1 MHQSIASNS
10 KPVYAAE
17 LYFQAETIDNKQTIE
32 LKLHNIGQTYTAE
45 DLFYYVTE
53 GQSDP
58 LACRYS
64 SLRVMN
70 DDAIFEARLQAM
82 Q

>member
-1 MHQSIASNS
+1 MTSNP

-17 LYFQAETIDNKQTIE
+17 LYFQAETIDNNQTIQ
-32 LKLHNIGQTYTAE
+32 LKLHNIGQTDTAE

-53 GQSDP
+53 GPSDP

-64 SLRVMN
+64 SLRVMD
-70 DDAIFEARLQAM
+70 DDAIFEAKLKAM